1 MAIQTINGPLYDAQ
15 EFNTGDGSERG
26 DSPKAIVEKLN
37 EMFVE
42 LYAADE
48 AGAAVIAAQ
57 SAIQFVD
64 VVVSS
69 AELLALFATPKTL
82 VAAPAAGLMNVFE
95 GIVISKPA
103 GTAYAGVAA
112 GEDLLVTYT
121 NAAGAKLSQIE
132 TVGFLDQ
139 ATVQTR
145 YAQAYRIVAATAV
158 NDITPAA
165 NAIVLSLLA
174 GEIITGTSPLNCR
187 VYYRQIPTVLA

>member
-42 LYAADE
+42 LYDAAITDV
-48 AGAAVIAAQ
+48 ATQ
-57 SAIQFVD
+57 SPVQFVD

-69 AELLALFATPKTL
+69 AELLALFTTPKEL

-112 GEDLLVTYT
+112 GEDLLVSYT
-121 NAAGAKLSQIE
+121 NAAGTALATLE
-132 TVGFLDQ
+132 TTGFLDQ

-145 YAQAYRIVAATAV
+145 YAERYAGATSGV
-158 NDITPAA
+158 NSSTPSAQ
-165 NAIVLSLLA
+165 AIVMSLLV
-174 GEIITGTSPLNCR
+174 GNIITGTSPLNCR
-187 VYYRQIPTVLA
+187 VYYRQIPTVIA

>member
-1 MAIQTINGPLYDAQ
+1 MAKQTINGPQYDAQ

-26 DSPKAIVEKLN
+26 DSPKAIATKLN
-37 EMFVE
+37 AMMTE
-42 LYAADE
+42 LYD
-48 AGAAVIAAQ
+48 GAFTPLAAQ
-57 SAIQFVD
+57 SQTQFVD

-69 AELLALFATPKTL
+69 AELLALFATPKTI

-112 GEDLLVTYT
+112 GEDLAVGYVNITTPLATV
-121 NAAGAKLSQIE
+121 E
-132 TVGFLDQ
+132 TTGFLDQ

-145 YAQAYRIVAATAV
+145 YAPKYAAASGV
-158 NDITPAA
+158 NSITPA
-165 NAIVLSLLA
+165 NSAIVLGLQS

-187 VYYRQIPTVLA
+187 VYYRVIPSVIA